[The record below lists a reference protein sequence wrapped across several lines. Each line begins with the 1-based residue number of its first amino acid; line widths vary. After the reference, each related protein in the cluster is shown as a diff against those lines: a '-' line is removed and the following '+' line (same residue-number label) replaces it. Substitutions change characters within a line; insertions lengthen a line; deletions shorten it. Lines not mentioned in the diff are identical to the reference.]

1 MVSSTSRG
9 RPSLEASVPHSAVAP
24 SQRHHHGALVVP
36 VYGHPWRLPR
46 MSHSRVLPTSR
57 GGCCYDHHN
66 KVRNP
71 VVSVFHPRT
80 PDNFT
85 TVVSLPFQGVTES
98 HVLFRYS
105 GALTLSSVFHPRTP
119 TTSPPWCR
127 RCSWIATS
135 PPWCRRL
142 SRGSQNRTCS
152 FDTVVL

>member
-1 MVSSTSRG
+1 MISPRRRFQTYTEGLLYFTLKTKLTCLSTV
-9 RPSLEASVPHSAVAP
+9 RPRTAR
-24 SQRHHHGALVVP
+24 RHHSGTAVVP
-36 VYGHPWRLPR
+36 VYGHHWRLPR

-57 GGCCYDHHN
+57 GGCCYDHHD

-127 RCSWIATS
+127 RCSRVAESHATFV
-135 PPWCRRL
+135 P
-142 SRGSQNRTCS
+142 
-152 FDTVVL
+152 